1 MKDRGQ
7 AASNAI
13 SSMNVVLL
21 RVFAASLLRHRLTT
35 ALSWLAVALGVA
47 LALAVQVIH
56 DAALAELG
64 RGVRSL
70 AGAADFQ
77 VVGPRDGFPETLLD
91 EILALPEVAEAS
103 PVVEVEA
110 RRLDGAGSLRVVGLD
125 PFRAVAIAPALLPR
139 PVKGADPL
147 TTLDADALF
156 PTPAASRALALAPGA
171 TIRLQ
176 AGGAEVEWRV
186 AGSAGVE
193 PGAPGEE
200 APVLAVADI
209 AAVQWRFGWL
219 GRLSRID
226 LRLAPGADEAAVRA
240 RVGPLLP
247 AGVDL
252 LRPEVE
258 QAQAAA
264 LSRAYRVN
272 LTLLAGIALLT
283 GGFLVF
289 STQALAVVRRR
300 GELAFLRA
308 IGMDRGT
315 LARGLLLEG
324 ALVGLAGGIA
334 GVALGYGVAAGVL
347 RVLGGDLGAGYFQGV
362 APPLAFAP
370 GLALGYGLL
379 GVVAGLAG
387 AAAPAREA
395 LDVAPAQALKA
406 GDEARVFAFR
416 PRVGVALACFG
427 AALACALMPP
437 VSGIPLGGY
446 GAVAGVLAGALALLP
461 GLTRILPLLLPRR
474 ALPLKLAAGRLAG
487 APGQAV
493 VAAAGVLASVAL
505 ASAMAIM
512 VSSFRGSLVEWLDQV
527 LPADLYLRS
536 SSAASG
542 WLDESAQADIAAQP
556 GVARA
561 LFTRQD
567 SVRLIPGEAP
577 LALLARPVAAGVKP
591 PLVARGRPPA
601 GLPPAWVSEAARDRL
616 GVAPG
621 DRLDLPVGGRAV
633 TFGVAG
639 VWRDYVRQQ
648 GAVIVELDD
657 WRRLGGDPRVHDA
670 ALFLRPGAN
679 ADRVVAALQAGLGP
693 GAEIARPAELRAV
706 SLATFDRTFA
716 VTYVLEAVAVVIGL
730 FGIATSYAA
739 LATARRREFGMLR
752 HLGVS
757 RRQVGA
763 MLAAEGALTAAAG
776 VAGGLAAGGAI
787 GLVLVRVVNPQSFH
801 WSMDLHWPWV
811 GLAVFAATLVGL
823 AALAAVLAG
832 RQAMSQGAVVAV
844 REDW

>member
-1 MKDRGQ
+1 
-7 AASNAI
+7 
-13 SSMNVVLL
+13 MNPVLW

-56 DAALAELG
+56 DAALDELG

-70 AGAADFQ
+70 AGAADLQ
-77 VVGPRDGFPETLLD
+77 LVGPRDGFSETLLD
-91 EILALPEVAEAS
+91 EILALREVAEAS

-110 RRLDGAGSLRVVGLD
+110 RRLDGTGSLRVLGLD
-125 PFRAVAIAPALLPR
+125 PFRAVALQPGLLPR
-139 PVKGADPL
+139 PTRGADRL
-147 TTLDADALF
+147 TTLAEDALF
-156 PTPAASRALALAPGA
+156 PTPTASRALGLTPWA

-176 AGGAEVEWRV
+176 AGGAAVEWRV
-186 AGSAGVE
+186 AGTAGDDLT
-193 PGAPGEE
+193 ARGEE
-200 APVLAVADI
+200 AADLAVADI

-226 LRLAPGADEAAVRA
+226 LRLAPGANEAKVRA
-240 RVGPLLP
+240 RLQPILP

-252 LRPEVE
+252 QRPEVE
-258 QAQAAA
+258 ESQAAA

-272 LTLLAGIALLT
+272 LTLLAAIALLT

-300 GELAFLRA
+300 MELAFLRA
-308 IGMDRGT
+308 IGMDRAA

-324 ALVGLAGGIA
+324 GLVGLLGGIT
-334 GVALGYGVAAGVL
+334 GVALGYAVAGVVL
-347 RVLGGDLGAGYFQGV
+347 RILGGDLGAGYFRGV
-362 APPLAFAP
+362 APPLAFEPA
-370 GLALGYGLL
+370 LALGYGLL
-379 GVVAGLAG
+379 GVLAGLAG

-395 LDVAPAQALKA
+395 LTVAPAQALKA
-406 GDEARVFAFR
+406 GDETRVFAFR
-416 PRVGVALACFG
+416 PRVAVALACFA
-427 AALACALMPP
+427 AALACALLPP
-437 VSGIPLGGY
+437 VAGIPLGGY

-461 GLTRILPLLLPRR
+461 GLTRVLPRLLPRR

-512 VSSFRGSLVEWLDQV
+512 VSSFRGSVVEWLDQV

-536 SSAASG
+536 SSATSG

-556 GVARA
+556 GVVRA

-567 SVRLIPGEAP
+567 SIRLIPGQAP
-577 LALLARPVAAGVKP
+577 LALVARPVAAGVKP
-591 PLVARGRPPA
+591 PLVARGIPPDA
-601 GLPPAWVSEAARDRL
+601 LPPVWISEAARDRL
-616 GVAPG
+616 GLAPG
-621 DRLDLPVGGRAV
+621 DRLELPVGGRAV
-633 TFGVAG
+633 PFGVAG
-639 VWRDYVRQQ
+639 VWRDYARQQ
-648 GAVIVELDD
+648 GAVLVELDD

-670 ALFLRPGAN
+670 ALFLQPDAN
-679 ADRVVAALQAGLGP
+679 PDKVAAALQGRLGQ
-693 GAEIARPAELRAV
+693 GAEIVRPAELRAI
-706 SLATFDRTFA
+706 SLAIFDRTFA

-757 RRQVGA
+757 RRQVAA
-763 MLAAEGALTAAAG
+763 MLALEGGLTAAAG

-801 WSMDLHWPWV
+801 WSMDMHLPWV
-811 GLAVFAATLVGL
+811 GLAVFATVLV
-823 AALAAVLAG
+823 ALSALSAVLAG
-832 RQAMSQGAVVAV
+832 RSAMGQGAVVAV